1 MRSETIAHELGHVL
15 GLGNSECPGYIMAG
29 GNPGDRNVHA
39 DECSRVEQ
47 QWDTPSESS
56 PNDGGGNGDIEDCQ
70 SPLVLDGGH
79 ELFGIGMV
87 MPDGRRAPD
96 GFEALRVYDRPA
108 FGGNADGAITLR
120 DRVWS
125 RLRLWV
131 DRNHDGVSQTSEIAP
146 MHAYGVIA
154 IQLTFVI
161 YNELEPNGN
170 RRQLRSTYTVRRRW
184 TDPIDLAIEDV
195 FFRVYR

>member
-1 MRSETIAHELGHVL
+1 MFLDWAI
-15 GLGNSECPGYIMAG
+15 
-29 GNPGDRNVHA
+29 RNVRA
-39 DECSRVEQ
+39 TSWLAAILAIEMCTQTNARVSSSNG
-47 QWDTPSESS
+47 TPP
-56 PNDGGGNGDIEDCQ
+56 PNHHRTTAA
-70 SPLVLDGGH
+70 VT
-79 ELFGIGMV
+79 
-87 MPDGRRAPD
+87 
-96 GFEALRVYDRPA
+96 
-108 FGGNADGAITLR
+108 AITPACQ
-120 DRVWS
+120 VI
-125 RLRLWV
+125 WV